1 MGEDCPNFASKMC
14 KDLPM
19 YYSKT
24 EEINTMFCNNEY
36 ASVFAWMIHII
47 LKNDIQYSLHVS

>member
-14 KDLPM
+14 KDLLM

-24 EEINTMFCNNEY
+24 EEINVVFCNKEY
-36 ASVFAWMIHII
+36 ASIFAWMINIS
-47 LKNDIQYSLHVS
+47 LKNVIQYSLHVS